1 MYNLA
6 EGKIILYGAGCCG
19 AVFAEL
25 LQKSGFHV
33 ECFFDR
39 NPDKTNQQI
48 MEIPIK
54 QPMFLD
60 ADSLVVVCI
69 LKKGKLYEEIAQ
81 DLRQLGYRRICH
93 IYELREEK
101 SLFEGQSLILAPDR
115 EAVFQNLHRYDNLKN
130 HLEDDLSRQVLE
142 KILEFL
148 LEDVD
153 AEIPAFKI
161 EEQYFAYDIYRRIP
175 EEYVVDCG
183 AFKGDVMR
191 IFLKKNHNQ
200 FAHYL
205 AIEPDKSYLPF
216 LQHTADQESDG
227 KIEIKNCAL
236 SDKREQLRMRN
247 YAQEDSIVRADGEI
261 EVQSCPLD
269 ELMKGRACTFLKID
283 VEGYDKKAIMGA
295 AEMIREQKPVIAVA
309 AYHRESDFYEIF
321 ELLYG
326 LYEDYHFYLRS
337 YMNVQETILYAVP
350 PWRLVKEREDE
361 ICR

>member
-1 MYNLA
+1 MYNIA

-25 LQKSGFHV
+25 LQKSGFRV

-39 NPDKTNQQI
+39 NFDKTNKKI
-48 MEIPIK
+48 MGIPIW
-54 QPMFLD
+54 QPTLLD
-60 ADSLVVVCI
+60 ADGLVVVCI
-69 LKKGKLYEEIAQ
+69 LKKGKLYEEIAE

-130 HLEDDLSRQVLE
+130 HLEDDLSRQILD

-161 EEQYFAYDIYRRIP
+161 EEQYFAYDIYRRIS

-191 IFLKKNHNQ
+191 IFLEKNHHQ

-205 AIEPDKSYLPF
+205 AIEPDESYLPF
-216 LQHTADQESDG
+216 LRHTADQESDG

-236 SDKREQLRMRN
+236 SDKQEQLRMRN
-247 YAQEDSIVRADGEI
+247 YAQEDSIVCADGEMQ
-261 EVQSCPLD
+261 VQAYPLD
-269 ELMKGRACTFLKID
+269 ELIEGRLCTFLKID
-283 VEGYDKKAIMGA
+283 VEGYDKKAIIGA
-295 AEMIREQKPVIAVA
+295 SKLIRDQKPVIAVA
-309 AYHRESDFYEIF
+309 AYHSESDFYEIF
-321 ELLYG
+321 EILYS
-326 LYEDYHFYLRS
+326 LYENYHFYLRS

-350 PWRLVKEREDE
+350 SWRLVKEKEDE
-361 ICR
+361 IC